1 MDREKI
7 IQAGKI
13 ISDVR
18 EYARGFIKKG
28 MPLIEIANKIEDKM
42 EDFEVKPSF
51 PTCLSVND
59 VAAHGTPA
67 HDDERIAEG
76 LLKVDMGVHVDGWIS
91 DTAFSLD
98 LEDSEENKKIIQ
110 ASESALDSVI
120 EKIKKGIP
128 INELGKAVHGAI
140 ESFGFNPI
148 VNLSGHEVR
157 HYELHSEISIP
168 NFDNNN
174 SNPLPE
180 GLYAIEPFATPG
192 SGKVK
197 DGSPS
202 GIYILI
208 DDKPIRSPLARELLD
223 FIKQEYSTLPF
234 CSRWIVKKFGTKG
247 LFGLRQLVENG
258 NIHSYPELVESSN
271 KNVAQTE
278 HTILVEADKITV
290 TTE

>member
-1 MDREKI
+1 MDKEKI
-7 IQAGKI
+7 IRAGKI
-13 ISDVR
+13 ISDIR

-28 MPLIEIANKIEDKM
+28 MPLIEIANKIEEKM
-42 EDFEVKPSF
+42 EDFEVEPAF

-59 VAAHGTPA
+59 VAAHGTPS
-67 HDDERIAEG
+67 HDDKRIAEG

-91 DTAFSLD
+91 DTAFSID

-110 ASESALDSVI
+110 ASEKALENVI
-120 EKIKKGIP
+120 SKIKKGIP
-128 INELGKAVHGAI
+128 INELGKTIQGAM
-140 ESFGFNPI
+140 EPLGLNPI

-192 SGKVK
+192 LGKVK

-208 DDKPIRSPLARELLD
+208 DDKQVRSPLARELLD

-247 LFGLRQLVENG
+247 LFSLRQLVENR
-258 NIHSYPELVESSN
+258 NLHSYPELIEASN
-271 KNVAQTE
+271 KKVSQTE